1 MNKQEERTAAGG
13 EDSMADMLELRNIS
27 KLYGRNYA
35 NKNISLTVKSGE
47 VHCLLGENG
56 AGKSTLMNVL
66 YGLTKPDS
74 GEIFIDGSEV
84 SILSPRDAI
93 RYGIGMVHQHFM
105 LIPAMTVVD
114 NIILSTDESS
124 GVILNQKKIAKRI
137 REIAGKY
144 GFEVDPFMKV
154 SDLSV
159 GQQQRVEIIKAI
171 YHDCRLLILDEPTAV
186 LTPRETEELYAIIE
200 RFRKENKSVIFI
212 SHKLHEVMHVSDV
225 ISVLRNGECIAT
237 LNKEETDEASLAACM
252 VGKEVSFTV
261 EKEKAHPGEAVLEVS
276 GLSTKGKKGNL
287 AVDDLSLTVHSGEIY
302 GVAGVDGNGQA
313 ELIETITG
321 LVKSES
327 GKVRILGHD
336 MTNRTPGEI
345 LDQGISHIPA
355 DRQSTGILMHES
367 LEKNLTLY
375 DYRNPEYRK
384 GIFMDWRK
392 AKKQAEDM
400 VEKYGVKTP
409 GLSLNIEYLSGGN
422 QQKAVVARELEKKP
436 ELLIAAHPTRG
447 VDIGAIEFI
456 HGEIVKARDQGCA
469 VLLISTELDEI
480 MALSDRIGVIYD
492 GRIIGEMDREEAT
505 VEKIGMLM
513 AGMEENERK
522 AV

>member
-1 MNKQEERTAAGG
+1 
-13 EDSMADMLELRNIS
+13 MADMLELRNIS

-35 NKNISLTVKSGE
+35 NKDISLTVKTGE

-74 GEIFIDGSEV
+74 GEIFIDGSEAR
-84 SILSPRDAI
+84 ILSPKDAI
-93 RYGIGMVHQHFM
+93 KYGIGMVHQHFM

-114 NIILSTDESS
+114 NLILSMNEST
-124 GVILNQKKIAKRI
+124 GVILSQKKVAEQIKK
-137 REIAGKY
+137 IAGKY

-154 SDLSV
+154 CDLSV

-186 LTPRETEELYAIIE
+186 LTPQETEELYAIIE
-200 RFRKENKSVIFI
+200 RFKNENKSVIFI

-237 LNKEETDEASLAACM
+237 FKKEETDESSLAACM

-261 EKEKAHPGEAVLEVS
+261 EKEKAHPGNKVLEVN
-276 GLSTKGKKGNL
+276 GLSAKSTRGNL
-287 AVDDLSLTVHSGEIY
+287 AVDDLSFTVRSGEIY
-302 GVAGVDGNGQA
+302 GIAGVDGNGQE
-313 ELIETITG
+313 ELIEAVTG
-321 LVKSES
+321 LIKCEQGTVQ
-327 GKVRILGHD
+327 ILGKD

-355 DRQSTGILMHES
+355 DRQSMGILMHES

-375 DYRNPEYRK
+375 DYRNPEYRN
-384 GIFMDWRK
+384 GIFLDWKK

-436 ELLIAAHPTRG
+436 KLLIAAHPTRG

-456 HGEIVKARDQGCA
+456 HKEIVKARDSGCA

-505 VEKIGMLM
+505 IEKLGMLM
-513 AGMEENERK
+513 AGMEENHRK